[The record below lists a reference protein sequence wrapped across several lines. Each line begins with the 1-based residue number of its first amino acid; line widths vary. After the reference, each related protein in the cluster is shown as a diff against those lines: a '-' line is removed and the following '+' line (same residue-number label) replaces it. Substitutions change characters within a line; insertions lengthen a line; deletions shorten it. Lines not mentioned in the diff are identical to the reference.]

1 MEESER
7 RGVFGE
13 YLKNRQRPG
22 VISKKVTMN
31 NRFMDMDYLE
41 GKELTSSFE
50 AKRNEKIAPKTN
62 LASVASK
69 KPARLNVL
77 FTQNIGIT
85 SLAKL
90 QEKSDTPLKGDI
102 EEEDLKSSGSSN
114 EEKASDDS
122 ADLIEDAMDDLD

>member
-50 AKRNEKIAPKTN
+50 AKRNEKNAPKTN
-62 LASVASK
+62 LASAASK